1 MDGIRENVQIIA
13 LIIFIVTYGSLMIFG
28 KYRTHIALG
37 SALIFIFLGILPL
50 DEVFATIDW
59 NVIMMIAG
67 TMGIVYLFTE
77 SKMPALLAD
86 ELISR
91 MPNVK
96 WAVVSL
102 SLFAGIISAFVDNV
116 ATVLMVAP
124 VALTI
129 AKKLK
134 ISPVPSIICIALSSN
149 LQGAATL
156 VGDTTSILLAKAANL
171 DFFDFFY
178 MNNKIGMF
186 FVVQAGAMV
195 SVMLMLFMFR
205 KENNKIQ
212 MKERTK
218 VTDYFPT
225 IMLLLTLATL
235 IVVSFIP
242 YKSAAAPGQLYK
254 PEITNGLVCIVFF
267 LIGITKELVKNKN
280 KELVKNAFKEIDFA
294 TILLL
299 TGLFIVIGGI
309 KNAGIIDSVS
319 KIISS
324 MSGGSVFIIYSIIVW
339 MSVFFSAFIDNIPY
353 VATML
358 PVVAGISN
366 TLGIDPNLLYFGL
379 LCGATL
385 GGNMTPIGAS
395 ANIAGIGILRKE
407 GYEVQAKT
415 FMKYG
420 IPFTLSAVTVG
431 YVLIWFLW
439 K

>member
-1 MDGIRENVQIIA
+1 MNGIQENFQIIA
-13 LIIFIVTYGSLMIFG
+13 LIIFIVTYAALMIFG
-28 KYRTHIALG
+28 KYRTYIALG
-37 SALIFIFLGILPL
+37 SALIFVLLGILPV

-91 MPNVK
+91 MPDVK

-178 MNNKIGMF
+178 MDNKIGMF
-186 FVVQAGAMV
+186 FVVQAGALV
-195 SVMLMLFMFR
+195 TVILILFMFR
-205 KENNKIQ
+205 KENNKIHI
-212 MKERTK
+212 KEKTK
-218 VTDYFPT
+218 VTDFFPT
-225 IMLLLTLATL
+225 IILLLTLATL

-242 YKSAAAPGQLYK
+242 YKSATAPGQFYK
-254 PEITNGLVCIVFF
+254 SDITNGLICILFF
-267 LIGITKELVKNKN
+267 LIGIIKELIVNKNKSLVKNS
-280 KELVKNAFKEIDFA
+280 FKEIDFA

-299 TGLFIVIGGI
+299 VGLFIVIGGV
-309 KNAGIIDSVS
+309 KNAGVIDSIS

-324 MSGGSVFIIYSIIVW
+324 NSGGSVFLVYSIIVW
-339 MSVFFSAFIDNIPY
+339 ISVFFSAFIDNIPY

-358 PVVAGISN
+358 PVVAGISGN
-366 TLGIDPNLLYFGL
+366 LGIDPNLLYFGL
-379 LCGATL
+379 LTGATL

-395 ANIAGIGILRKE
+395 ANITGIGILRKE

-420 IPFTLSAVTVG
+420 IPFTLAAVTVG
-431 YVLIWFLW
+431 YLLIWFLW

>member
-1 MDGIRENVQIIA
+1 MDGIQENIQIIA
-13 LIIFIVTYGSLMIFG
+13 LIIFIVTYVSLMIFG
-28 KYRTHIALG
+28 KYRTYIALS
-37 SALIFIFLGILPL
+37 SAFIFVILGILPAN
-50 DEVFATIDW
+50 EVFATIDW

-91 MPNVK
+91 MPDVK

-178 MNNKIGMF
+178 MNDKIGMF
-186 FVVQAGAMV
+186 FVVQAGAIV
-195 SVMLMLFMFR
+195 TTMLMLFMFR
-205 KENNKIQ
+205 KEKNKIN
-212 MKERTK
+212 MVERTK
-218 VTDYFPT
+218 VTDFFPT

-242 YKSAAAPGQLYK
+242 YKSAAEPGQFYK
-254 PEITNGLVCIVFF
+254 SEITNGLVCILFF
-267 LIGITKELVKNKN
+267 LIGVIKELIINKNKN
-280 KELVKNAFKEIDFA
+280 LVKNAFKEIDFA

-319 KIISS
+319 EIISS
-324 MSGGSVFIIYSIIVW
+324 LSGGSVFLIYSIVVW

-358 PVVAGISN
+358 PVVAGIS
-366 TLGIDPNLLYFGL
+366 TSLGIDPNLLYFGL
-379 LCGATL
+379 LTGATL

-395 ANIAGIGILRKE
+395 ANITGIGILRKE

-420 IPFTLSAVTVG
+420 IPFTLTAVTVG
-431 YVLIWFLW
+431 YILIWFLW